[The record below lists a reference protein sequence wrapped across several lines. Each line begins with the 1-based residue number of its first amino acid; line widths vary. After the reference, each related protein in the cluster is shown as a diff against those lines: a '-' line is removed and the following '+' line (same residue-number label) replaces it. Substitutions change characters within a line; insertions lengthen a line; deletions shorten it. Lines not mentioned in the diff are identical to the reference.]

1 MTPVGPLT
9 QPNRLPVPGLKKKD
23 LVGIPWRVAFAL
35 QDDGWWLRS
44 DIIVSKR
51 NPMPESVKDR
61 PTKAHEYLFL
71 LTRSERYYYDAEAIA
86 EPSSYADEAKYDNG
100 QNGLHS
106 GVSHAGSGSST
117 RKFKAKKFPTGW
129 HQNQRDPDTLWQR
142 RKGTGHAKPHN
153 GEALNATSHHWPY
166 VTRNKRSVWTL
177 KTQPYPDAHFA
188 TMPEDLVKPCVLAG
202 SRPGNLILD
211 PFAGSGTTGKVA
223 LELGRRAILIEL
235 SAAYVQLIKQ
245 RTMVTVGMF

>member
-1 MTPVGPLT
+1 
-9 QPNRLPVPGLKKKD
+9 
-23 LVGIPWRVAFAL
+23 
-35 QDDGWWLRS
+35 
-44 DIIVSKR
+44 
-51 NPMPESVKDR
+51 
-61 PTKAHEYLFL
+61 
-71 LTRSERYYYDAEAIA
+71 
-86 EPSSYADEAKYDNG
+86 
-100 QNGLHS
+100 
-106 GVSHAGSGSST
+106 VSHAGSGSST